1 MSIGGIEGIGG
12 LGGLAGAG
20 FTPFQA
26 PRVDGTG
33 GTGGSG
39 GISGVSGAG
48 GAGGVSGTQSF
59 SDLVLDGIDQLEGVQ
74 DKASSLG
81 VQAATGQL
89 DNIHDYTLA
98 ASQAQITTQL
108 TVAVRNKA
116 MEAFTEIMRMP
127 I

>member
-26 PRVDGTG
+26 PRIDGAG
-33 GTGGSG
+33 GAGGV
-39 GISGVSGAG
+39 SGVSGAG

-59 SDLVLDGIDQLEGVQ
+59 SDLVLDGIDQLEGIQ

-98 ASQAQITTQL
+98 ASQAQVTTQL

>member
-1 MSIGGIEGIGG
+1 MSIGGIEGI
-12 LGGLAGAG
+12 GGLAGAG

-26 PRVDGTG
+26 PRIDGAG
-33 GTGGSG
+33 GAGGV
-39 GISGVSGAG
+39 SGVSGAG

-59 SDLVLDGIDQLEGVQ
+59 SDLVLDGIDQLEGIQ

-98 ASQAQITTQL
+98 ASQAQVTTQL